1 MDCWTIIGHTM
12 LGYGYLPLPSQVIP
26 TNAKPIK
33 GENMAIKDDSFDVIL
48 IDTKNG
54 LRTTKQITLA
64 ETAEEMQLRSIQQL
78 EISEGH
84 QKLIEQMSD
93 KIIKQQDRIDALEQ
107 AMDKVFA
114 YLDDD
119 SIDKLILDRLK
130 K

>member
-1 MDCWTIIGHTM
+1 MGT
-12 LGYGYLPLPSQVIP
+12 PPSCSVIP

-84 QKLIEQMSD
+84 QKLIEQLSD
-93 KIIKQQDRIDALEQ
+93 KVISQQDRIDALEQ
-107 AMDKVFA
+107 AMDKVFTH
-114 YLDDD
+114 LNDD
-119 SIDKLILDRLK
+119 SLDKLILDRLSK
-130 K
+130 